1 MFLKS
6 LEIRGFKSFADKTE
20 LKFKRGVTAVVGPN
34 GSGKSNISDAVRWVL
49 GEQSIKTLRGGK
61 MEDVIFAGT
70 QFRKP
75 VGLAQ
80 VSLTLDNADGEL
92 PIEYND
98 VTVTRRIYRSGEAE
112 YLINNSQCRLKDITT
127 LFMDTGIGKEGYS
140 LIGQGK
146 IEAILSGRPE
156 ERRAL
161 LEEAAGIVKF
171 KTRKHEA
178 ERKLDNTEQNLIR
191 INDILSTYEERIEP
205 LRIESE
211 KARVFLEL
219 SNELREKEISL
230 IVNHIEKI
238 DTNIKNQ
245 GEKVSNLINE
255 NIKLKEELSET
266 KNKAVSLSDE
276 LEKLENLTREDRELY
291 YKNKE
296 NSSELQK
303 QIDILNERVKNIEF
317 NIENSNKEIKS
328 LSEKIVSIENERNE
342 HVNYLNSKINEQ
354 VFIDTESKSLEN
366 ILLDLSNSLR
376 IKEDKIKLLREDE
389 FENIQLSSELK
400 NNKTMLMSQIKVLED
415 SIYNLHNNSSNL
427 ESSLKINISTKL
439 MLEEKVILL
448 KDEIERLELAVKEN
462 NKNIGVLLSRNTKN
476 DAKLK
481 ILNQE
486 KSKLEANKT
495 MLSNLEK
502 QYEGYNRAVK
512 ILMEHIDKGYVGA
525 DVKNCSVIGEL
536 ISVEKEFETAIEIA
550 LGGSISNVVT
560 EDEKSA
566 QKLIEYLKEKKLG
579 RATFLPLTIIKGTT
593 LQLDKKIK
601 EVNGYIGIASELL
614 DFDKK
619 YEKAINY
626 VLGRT
631 IVSRDMNSA
640 LNIAKISG
648 YSHKIVTLQGEVINP
663 GGSLTGGSVY
673 NKHTSI
679 ISRKREIED
688 ISSELVKVEN
698 SIEELVG
705 LISDGRN
712 EIKMLDEANLNFK
725 DESHFKSIE
734 IAKLDSEVKNIEKD
748 TLRLRNNI
756 KISQNEKLTS
766 ESKLNGYKRELEESN
781 NKSILLEENLKSYR
795 VQFDELSK
803 EIEDLNEKTNNQ
815 KDLLTSKKVI
825 KAKVDESINNIKK
838 EVERLSN
845 QATELQGRMSFLE
858 QSNKESLTSKSK
870 CIQTIDENR
879 NNILVYNKN
888 IEELENKFKEY
899 DIEKIKIKE
908 TIRSHENKI
917 ENLSS
922 EINIKEDE
930 VHKSELVKAK
940 NEVEKE
946 NLLLKLNDEMSLTY
960 AEAIDL
966 ALKDFDEVL
975 YNNQINKLKASI
987 NRLGT
992 VNVSAIEEYKDLS
1005 EKYKF
1010 MSTEREDLEKGKT
1023 ELLAVIEEMT
1033 AKMKEVFKENFA
1045 ILNENFNITFKE
1057 LFKGGSAELILSD
1070 GDELTA
1076 NIDINVQPPGKK
1088 LQNINLMSGGEKVLS
1103 AIALMFGILKMK
1115 PTPFCILD
1123 EIEAALDDANVYR
1136 YSEFL
1141 QKFSDNIQFI
1151 VITHRKGTMEA
1162 SDIMYGVTMEE
1173 RGVSKVVSVDLTN

>member
-178 ERKLDNTEQNLIR
+178 ERKLDNTEQNLVR

-205 LRIESE
+205 LRVESE
-211 KARVFLEL
+211 KAKIFLEL
-219 SNELREKEISL
+219 SNELRGKEISL

-245 GEKVSNLINE
+245 GEKVSKLINE
-255 NIKLKEELSET
+255 NNKLKEELSEA
-266 KNKAVSLSDE
+266 KNRTISLSDE

-296 NSSELQK
+296 TSSELQK

-317 NIENSNKEIKS
+317 NIENNNKEIKT
-328 LSEKIVSIENERNE
+328 LSEKLVSIENERNE
-342 HVNYLNSKINEQ
+342 HVNYLNSKIEEQ
-354 VFIDTESKSLEN
+354 IFIDTESKSLEN
-366 ILLDLSNSLR
+366 VLLDLSKSLK
-376 IKEDKIKLLREDE
+376 IKEDKIKFLREDE

-400 NNKTMLMSQIKVLED
+400 NNKTMLISQIKVLED
-415 SIYNLHNNSSNL
+415 SISNLHNNSSNL

-462 NKNIGVLLSRNTKN
+462 NKNIGILSSRNTKN

-481 ILNQE
+481 TLNQE

-512 ILMEHIDKGYVGA
+512 ILMEHIDKGYVGT

-536 ISVEKEFETAIEIA
+536 ISVEKEYETAIEIA
-550 LGGSISNVVT
+550 LGSSISNVVT

-579 RATFLPLTIIKGTT
+579 RATFLPLTIIKGTV
-593 LQLDKKIK
+593 LQLDKRIK
-601 EVNGYIGIASELL
+601 EVSGYIGIASELL
-614 DFDKK
+614 NFDKK

-679 ISRKREIED
+679 ISRKREIDD
-688 ISSELVKVEN
+688 ISLELVKVEN
-698 SIEELVG
+698 SIEELVR

-712 EIKMLDEANLNFK
+712 EIKKLDETNLNFK

-734 IAKLDSEVKNIEKD
+734 IAKLDSEIDNIEKD

-766 ESKLNGYKRELEESN
+766 ESKLNSYRRELQESS
-781 NKSILLEENLKSYR
+781 NKAILLEEKLKSYR

-803 EIEDLNEKTNNQ
+803 EIEDLNEKTNTQ

-825 KAKVDESINNIKK
+825 KAKVDESILSIKK

-845 QATELQGRMSFLE
+845 ETTELKSRMIFLE
-858 QSNKESLTSKSK
+858 TSNEESLASKSK

-879 NNILVYNKN
+879 NNIIIYNNN

-908 TIRSHENKI
+908 TIKNHENKV
-917 ENLSS
+917 ESLSS

-930 VHKSELVKAK
+930 IHKSELVKAK

-966 ALKDFDEVL
+966 AHKDFDEVS
-975 YNNQINKLKASI
+975 YSNQINKLKASI

-1023 ELLAVIEEMT
+1023 ELLAVIDEMT

-1103 AIALMFGILKMK
+1103 AIALLFGILKMK

>member
-205 LRIESE
+205 LREESE
-211 KARVFLEL
+211 KAKIFLEL

-238 DTNIKNQ
+238 DTSIKNQ
-245 GEKVSNLINE
+245 VENVSNLINE
-255 NIKLKEELSET
+255 NNKLKEELSET
-266 KNKAVSLSDE
+266 KNKAISLNEE

-317 NIENSNKEIKS
+317 NIENSNKEIKNV
-328 LSEKIVSIENERNE
+328 SEKIVSIENERNE
-342 HVNYLNSKINEQ
+342 HVNYLNSKIEEQ
-354 VFIDTESKSLEN
+354 IFIDTESKSLEKV
-366 ILLDLSNSLR
+366 LLDLSNSLK
-376 IKEDKIKLLREDE
+376 IKEDKIKYLREDE

-415 SIYNLHNNSSNL
+415 SISNLHNNSSNL

-448 KDEIERLELAVKEN
+448 KDEIERLELEVKEN
-462 NKNIGVLLSRNTKN
+462 NKNIGIISSKNTKN
-476 DAKLK
+476 DSKLK
-481 ILNQE
+481 TLTQE

-512 ILMEHIDKGYVGA
+512 ILMEHIDKGYVGT
-525 DVKNCSVIGEL
+525 DIKNCSVIGEL
-536 ISVEKEFETAIEIA
+536 ISVEKEYETAIEIA
-550 LGGSISNVVT
+550 LGSSISNVVT

-579 RATFLPLTIIKGTT
+579 RATFLPLTIIKGNV
-593 LQLDKKIK
+593 LQLDKRIK
-601 EVNGYIGIASELL
+601 EVSGYIGIAAELL

-648 YSHKIVTLQGEVINP
+648 YSHKIVTLQGEIINP

-688 ISSELVKVEN
+688 ISSELTKVEN
-698 SIEELVG
+698 SIEEFIR
-705 LISDGRN
+705 LISEGRN
-712 EIKMLDEANLNFK
+712 EIKKLDEANLNFK

-734 IAKLDSEVKNIEKD
+734 IAKLDSEIENIEKD

-766 ESKLNGYKRELEESN
+766 ESKLNSYKKELQESN
-781 NKSILLEENLKSYR
+781 NKAILLEEKLKSYR

-825 KAKVDESINNIKK
+825 KAKVDESILSIKK

-845 QATELQGRMSFLE
+845 QTTELKTRMGFLE
-858 QSNKESLTSKSK
+858 ESNEESLESKSK

-879 NNILVYNKN
+879 NNILIYSKN
-888 IEELENKFKEY
+888 IEEFENKFKEY

-908 TIRSHENKI
+908 TIKNHENKV
-917 ENLSS
+917 ESLSS
-922 EINIKEDE
+922 EINIKEDAI
-930 VHKSELVKAK
+930 HKSELVKAK

-966 ALKDFDEVL
+966 AHKDFDEVL
-975 YNNQINKLKASI
+975 YTNQINKLKTSI

-1023 ELLAVIEEMT
+1023 ELLAVIDEMT
-1033 AKMKEVFKENFA
+1033 AKMKEVFKENFV

-1103 AIALMFGILKMK
+1103 AIALLFGILKMK

>member
-178 ERKLDNTEQNLIR
+178 ERKLYNTEQNLIR

-205 LRIESE
+205 LRVESE

-255 NIKLKEELSET
+255 NINLKKDLSET
-266 KNKAVSLSDE
+266 KNKVIILSDE
-276 LEKLENLTREDRELY
+276 LEKIENLTREDRELY

-303 QIDILNERVKNIEF
+303 QIDIFNERIKNIEF
-317 NIENSNKEIKS
+317 NIENNNKEINN
-328 LSEKIVSIENERNE
+328 LSEKLISIENERNE
-342 HVNYLNSKINEQ
+342 HISYLNSKIKEQ
-354 VFIDTESKSLEN
+354 ISINTESKSLEDVL
-366 ILLDLSNSLR
+366 IDLSNSLR
-376 IKEDKIKLLREDE
+376 IKEDMIKFLREDE

-415 SIYNLHNNSSNL
+415 SISNLHNNSSNL
-427 ESSLKINISTKL
+427 ENSLKINISTKL

-462 NKNIGVLLSRNTKN
+462 NKNIGILSSRNTKN

-481 ILNQE
+481 MLNQE

-512 ILMEHIDKGYVGA
+512 VLMEHIDKGYVGT

-536 ISVEKEFETAIEIA
+536 ISVGKEYETAIEIA
-550 LGGSISNVVT
+550 LGSSISNIVT

-566 QKLIEYLKEKKLG
+566 QKFIEYLKEKKLG
-579 RATFLPLTIIKGTT
+579 RATFLPLTIIKGNV
-593 LQLDKKIK
+593 LQLDKRIK
-601 EVNGYIGIASELL
+601 EVSGYIGIAAELL

-631 IVSRDMNSA
+631 IISQDMNSA

-688 ISSELVKVEN
+688 IGSELIKVGKY
-698 SIEELVG
+698 IEELVS
-705 LISDGRN
+705 LISECRN
-712 EIKMLDEANLNFK
+712 EIKTLDETNLNFK

-734 IAKLDSEVKNIEKD
+734 IAKLDSEIENIEKD

-756 KISQNEKLTS
+756 KISQNEKFTS
-766 ESKLNGYKRELEESN
+766 ESKLNSYKKELEESN
-781 NKSILLEENLKSYR
+781 NKSMLLEEKLKSYR
-795 VQFDELSK
+795 VQFDEISK
-803 EIEDLNEKTNNQ
+803 EIDALNEKTNNQ
-815 KDLLTSKKVI
+815 KDLLTNKKVI
-825 KAKVDESINNIKK
+825 KAKVDESIISIKK
-838 EVERLSN
+838 EVERLLN
-845 QATELQGRMSFLE
+845 QAAELQSRMSYLE
-858 QSNKESLTSKSK
+858 KSNEESLTSKSE
-870 CIQTIDENR
+870 CIKTIDENK
-879 NNILVYNKN
+879 NDILVYNEN

-908 TIRSHENKI
+908 TIKNYENKVDR
-917 ENLSS
+917 LSS
-922 EINIKEDE
+922 EINIKEDAI
-930 VHKSELVKAK
+930 HKSELVKAK

-946 NLLLKLNDEMSLTY
+946 NLLLKLNDEMNLTY
-960 AEAIDL
+960 AEAMDL
-966 ALKDFDEVL
+966 AHIDFDEVL
-975 YNNQINKLKASI
+975 YSNQINKLKMSI

-1010 MSTEREDLEKGKT
+1010 MSTEREDLDKGKA
-1023 ELLAVIEEMT
+1023 ELLSVIDEMT
-1033 AKMKEVFKENFA
+1033 AKMKEVFKENFT

-1103 AIALMFGILKMK
+1103 AIALLFGILKMK